1 MFFFFPSLGVFVP
14 QNRGINKF
22 PNKQLSLN
30 SENRSPRT
38 KVSRPSTRSGNE
50 RKSC

>member
-1 MFFFFPSLGVFVP
+1 MFFFPSLGVLVP
-14 QNRGINKF
+14 QNRGINKY
-22 PNKQLSLN
+22 PNKQLPSN

-38 KVSRPSTRSGNE
+38 DVSRAHITSGNE